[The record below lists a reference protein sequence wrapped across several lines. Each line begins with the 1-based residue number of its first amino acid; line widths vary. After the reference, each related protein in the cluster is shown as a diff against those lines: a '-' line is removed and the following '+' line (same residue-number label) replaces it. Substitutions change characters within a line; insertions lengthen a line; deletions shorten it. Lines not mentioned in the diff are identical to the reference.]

1 MSRCI
6 GKLVA
11 KIPTEILQ
19 IISLKLGTKCL
30 AIGNINNNKKQQNY
44 YEIADCDKR

>member
-1 MSRCI
+1 MSRYI

-19 IISLKLGTKCL
+19 IITPKLGTKCL
-30 AIGNINNNKKQQNY
+30 AIGIINHNKKHNR
-44 YEIADCDKR
+44 IIVK